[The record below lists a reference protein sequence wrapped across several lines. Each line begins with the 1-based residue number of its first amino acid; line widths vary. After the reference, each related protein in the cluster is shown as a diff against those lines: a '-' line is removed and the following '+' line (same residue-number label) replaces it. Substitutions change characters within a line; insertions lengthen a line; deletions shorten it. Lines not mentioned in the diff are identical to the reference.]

1 MTIAIDFDGTIV
13 EHNFP
18 YIGKPIPLAIETMKE
33 WQSKGYK
40 LILWTMRSY
49 EYLEEA
55 LAYCEKNG
63 IKFFGVNENP
73 TQAVWT
79 TSAKAFAHVYI
90 DDLAVGVPTK
100 NGVLDWEEIK
110 KRVDIV
116 AGRVKE
122 EK

>member
-1 MTIAIDFDGTIV
+1 MIIAIDFDGTIV

-33 WQSKGYK
+33 WQAKGYK
-40 LILWTMRSY
+40 LILWTMRSC

-55 LAYCEKNG
+55 LAYCTKNG
-63 IKFFGVNENP
+63 VKLVGVNENP
-73 TQAVWT
+73 TQSVWT
-79 TSAKAFAHVYI
+79 TSAKAFAHAYI
-90 DDLAVGVPTK
+90 DDLAIGVPTK

-116 AGRVKE
+116 AGRVKV